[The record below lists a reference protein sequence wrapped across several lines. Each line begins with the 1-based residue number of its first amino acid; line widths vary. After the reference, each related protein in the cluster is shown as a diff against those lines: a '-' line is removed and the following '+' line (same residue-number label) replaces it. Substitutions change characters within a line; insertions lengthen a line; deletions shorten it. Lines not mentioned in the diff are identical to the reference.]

1 MGKNR
6 FFTAGICLS
15 LFCICQ
21 TVAKAQQT
29 RQLNDFHE
37 GRYFSVDIGI
47 GGLGQ
52 LNNVKEYFYLHNSRA
67 QFSAQLFARGGYFFS
82 DHFGGYL
89 EVSANDYPNKQNVK
103 PMTRPVFYAGGQTG
117 GSPEDLLE
125 GFDKFGVIRPGFEAG
140 LLYRFNLSRFELLP
154 RLGVGYNLGNF
165 EHEQT
170 IIKDHYFRVLGYQ
183 YKGAGLHATAGVNL
197 QYWVAPKGYLSF
209 GATAVRS
216 FYKVREGLQYFE
228 GDFDGDLMDLH
239 DPYNERYVAQSWDAS
254 CRVYL
259 KVQLSYGI
267 VF

>member
-1 MGKNR
+1 MGKKR
-6 FFTAGICLS
+6 FCSAAIGLS
-15 LFCICQ
+15 LFCLCQ
-21 TVAKAQQT
+21 TAAKAQQT
-29 RQLNDFHE
+29 HHLHDFHE
-37 GRYFSVDIGI
+37 GRYFSVDMGI

-67 QFSAQLFARGGYFFS
+67 QFSAQLFARGSYFFS

-89 EVSANDYPNKQNVK
+89 EVSANDYPNKQKVK
-103 PMTRPVFYAGGQTG
+103 PVTRPVFYAGGQTG
-117 GSPEDLLE
+117 VSEEESLE
-125 GFDKFGVIRPGFEAG
+125 RFDKFAVIRPGFEAG

-170 IIKDHYFRVLGYQ
+170 IIKNDYFRVLEYQ

-197 QYWVAPKGYLSF
+197 QYWLGPKGYVSF
-209 GATAVRS
+209 GVTAVRN

-228 GDFDGDLMDLH
+228 GDFDGEKTDLY
-239 DPYNERYVAQSWDAS
+239 DPQNERYVAQTWDES
-254 CRVYL
+254 SRIYL
-259 KVQLSYGI
+259 KAQLSYGI